1 MKIPVFKQLMQA
13 ISSNEFQNIVSKYAG
28 DKYSKNFSSWDHL
41 QLMIY
46 FQLAGR
52 TSIRD
57 VINSLK
63 SIGSDL
69 FHSNLKVPS
78 RNNLSHQN
86 SKRDYRIFRDTFYKL
101 KDKLSGISALSKR
114 SRFKFSM
121 PVKSFDSSTISLCKD
136 LFEWAKFRKNKSG
149 IKMHTLLNNETKVPD
164 FMEITEARGH
174 DGKPSKG
181 LWKIPIEEN
190 TIYVLD
196 RAYLCLKWLYSV
208 VLSNS
213 HFVMRLKTNTKF
225 KVIKRFEVSEVN
237 KGRGVILDQ
246 EIKFTGTKKDDYP
259 ISLRRIKFKHFETG
273 KVFNFITD
281 NFSLSAFTIS
291 EIYKDRWQ
299 VELFFKNI
307 KQNLKVKKF
316 IGLSENAVQIQIWT
330 ALIMLLLFEYAKFLS
345 RASLGLKEFLSIIAQ
360 NIFSMKRVESLLHFT
375 EWTDRILKQNCTTQ
389 QFMLFQ

>member
-1 MKIPVFKQLMQA
+1 MKIPVLKQLMQA
-13 ISSNEFQNIVSKYAG
+13 ISFGKFQNSVNKFGG
-28 DKYSKNFSSWDHL
+28 DRYSKNFSSWNHL

-63 SIGSDL
+63 SKPSDL
-69 FHSNLKVPS
+69 CHSGFVVPS

-86 SKRDYRIFRDTFYKL
+86 SKRDYRIFQETFYNL
-101 KDKLSGISALSKR
+101 KNKLSGLSALSKR
-114 SRFKFSM
+114 SKFKFKM
-121 PVKSFDSSTISLCKD
+121 PVKSFDSSTISLCKS
-136 LFEWAKFRKNKSG
+136 LCEWAKFRKNKSG
-149 IKMHTLLNNETKVPD
+149 IKMHTLLNNETQLPD

-174 DGKPSKG
+174 DSKG
-181 LWKIPIEEN
+181 LWKIPLEQN

-213 HFVMRLKTNTKF
+213 HFVMRLKTNTKI

-246 EIKFTGTKKDDYP
+246 EIKFTGAKKDDYP